1 MEKELTLLYRFYKTM
16 NEDNIVLLEIRNY
29 NKYGNKKWR
38 VALLRVN
45 RKCICERISN
55 VEKLRDIWIICQ
67 IKKNRCCWT
76 EHFAYME
83 NYTLHHKFKKL
94 CYAINWRWNNA
105 ENFNC

>member
-1 MEKELTLLYRFYKTM
+1 MWKAPSGAFFWFLLGIKKVYRKCI
-16 NEDNIVLLEIRNY
+16 NH

-67 IKKNRCCWT
+67 MKKNCCCWT

-94 CYAINWRWNNA
+94 CYPINWRWNNA